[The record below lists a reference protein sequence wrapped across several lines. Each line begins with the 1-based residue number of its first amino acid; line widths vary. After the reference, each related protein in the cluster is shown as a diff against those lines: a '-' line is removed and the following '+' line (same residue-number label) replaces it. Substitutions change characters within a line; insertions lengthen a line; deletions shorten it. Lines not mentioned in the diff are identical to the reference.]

1 MFGQGLLQPFVTA
14 RPDVQLRRPI
24 GPFRAHF
31 GCYHER
37 MATVA
42 DETGTKRFRAKRDAI
57 LAAAADAIN
66 EQSAK
71 GMTFADVARRVGL
84 NTTSV
89 TYYFRRKEDLAQAC
103 FEFTLEQLQAMLDE
117 AMREPTPEARV
128 ARYVGINMAR
138 LARIARGEETPFAVL
153 SDLRAMEEPSK
164 GRLLAGWQ
172 RVFRNTRAL
181 WGAPASRGEKD
192 LNGARAHVLLENTF
206 WLSAWLT
213 RYELD
218 EYPRVEARLMD
229 VFRHGIAAPGA
240 AWRPQLLD
248 LSHDEREPGR
258 AAFLT
263 AATALI
269 NELGYR
275 GASVQRIAGE
285 LNVTKGS
292 FYHHLDAKDELVTE
306 CYRRSFDT
314 IASAQ
319 ARAHERGGTIW
330 TMLQDVIATL
340 LDVQFSE
347 RGPLL
352 RTTALTGLPPRE
364 RVVMI
369 DRSNRIARRFAGM
382 ISDGIAEG
390 SLRAVDPLVASQMLM
405 SLQNAAF
412 DMRKWAST
420 MPRERAVALYGS
432 TLAFGMFDGRAMDG

>member
-1 MFGQGLLQPFVTA
+1 
-14 RPDVQLRRPI
+14 
-24 GPFRAHF
+24 
-31 GCYHER
+31 
-37 MATVA
+37 MATA
-42 DETGTKRFRAKRDAI
+42 LDAPGTKRFRAKRDAI
-57 LAAAADAIN
+57 LAAAAEAIN
-66 EQSAK
+66 EGSAK

-89 TYYFRRKEDLAQAC
+89 TYYFRRKEELAQAC

-117 AMREPTPEARV
+117 AMAEPTPEARV
-128 ARYVGINMAR
+128 ARYVAINMAR
-138 LARIARGEETPFAVL
+138 LSRIARGEETAFAVL
-153 SDLRAMEEPSK
+153 SDLRAMEEPVKSQ
-164 GRLLAGWQ
+164 LMAGWQ

-181 WGAPASRGEKD
+181 WGTPATRAEKD

-229 VFRHGIAAPGA
+229 VFRHGIAAPDA
-240 AWRPQLLD
+240 RWTPKLLD
-248 LSHDEREPGR
+248 LDHDDREPGR
-258 AAFLT
+258 TAFLT

-275 GASVQRIAGE
+275 GASVQKIASE

-314 IASAQ
+314 IADAQ
-319 ARAHERGGTIW
+319 AEAHATGGSQW
-330 TMLQDVIATL
+330 SMLTDVIATL

-352 RTTALTGLPPRE
+352 RTTALSGLPVRE
-364 RVVMI
+364 RAVMI

-405 SLQNAAF
+405 ALQNAAF

-420 MPRERAVALYGS
+420 MPRDTAVAMYAS
-432 TLAFGMFDGRAMDG
+432 TVAFGMFDGRVIGDA